1 MRNALRVLAS
11 LALLK
16 SELQQLNVGL
26 KLDWLLVSLIASL
39 ASLEL
44 AVTATLVF
52 VGSLNHFLE
61 KYHSAN
67 KRKIGDFHLS
77 CSKSFIKPRSQIE
90 NLTIDENRA
99 YQQRQSNFQ
108 NRLLQG
114 YICIVWKLIITFQ
127 TLQFLVQSNR

>member
-44 AVTATLVF
+44 AVIATLVF

-67 KRKIGDFHLS
+67 KREIKIGDFHLT
-77 CSKSFIKPRSQIE
+77 CSKSFIKPRSQI
-90 NLTIDENRA
+90 D
-99 YQQRQSNFQ
+99 S
-108 NRLLQG
+108 LL
-114 YICIVWKLIITFQ
+114 
-127 TLQFLVQSNR
+127 S

>member
-11 LALLK
+11 LVLLK
-16 SELQQLNVGL
+16 SEPQQLNVGL

-77 CSKSFIKPRSQIE
+77 CSKSFIKPRSQI
-90 NLTIDENRA
+90 D
-99 YQQRQSNFQ
+99 S
-108 NRLLQG
+108 LL
-114 YICIVWKLIITFQ
+114 
-127 TLQFLVQSNR
+127 S

>member
-67 KRKIGDFHLS
+67 KRKIKIGDFHLS
-77 CSKSFIKPRSQIE
+77 CSKLFIKFRSEI
-90 NLTIDENRA
+90 N
-99 YQQRQSNFQ
+99 S
-108 NRLLQG
+108 LL
-114 YICIVWKLIITFQ
+114 
-127 TLQFLVQSNR
+127 S